1 LGSLTLLSIG
11 VLVTRSSIRIPRS
24 QVPIVASIGLL
35 DTAANGLFAVATQ
48 HGYVA
53 VVSVLGSEYPV
64 VTVILAHAFL
74 GERIT
79 PPQWLGVALAL
90 TGVGMV
96 AAA

>member
-1 LGSLTLLSIG
+1 
-11 VLVTRSSIRIPRS
+11 VAIP
-24 QVPIVASIGLL
+24 VAQIPAVALIGLL
-35 DTAANGLFAVATQ
+35 DTAANGLFAIAIQ
-48 HGYVA
+48 HGYIT

-64 VTVILAHAFL
+64 ATVILAHAFL

-79 PPQWLGVALAL
+79 PPQWIGVALAL